1 MSALLIEYILLTGS
15 ALFIAVNPLAAVPA
29 FLAMTHNDSP
39 EMRARIA
46 MRACLAAGV
55 VLSLFAVAGTWILR
69 WFGLS
74 LPAIEIAGSIV
85 LMIVAL
91 DMIQARTTA
100 TQETREETLAGAEKE
115 SIALMPLAV
124 PMLADPGAISTTLIM
139 LNKAATPE
147 QKAAFYI
154 SLAAVFAAA
163 FAILRLSVH
172 GARRLSPLAQKMMGR
187 LMGLLL
193 CAMAVQFGINALK
206 QMGVPFHEVS
216 GNAESTES
224 ELACRQ

>member
-1 MSALLIEYILLTGS
+1 MSPPLLKYILLSGS
-15 ALFIAVNPLAAVPA
+15 ALFIAVNPLAVVPA
-29 FLAMTHNDSP
+29 FLAMTHNDPP
-39 EMRARIA
+39 EVRARIA

-55 VLSLFAVAGTWILR
+55 VLALFALGGTWILR

-91 DMIQARTTA
+91 DMIQARVTA

-139 LNKAATPE
+139 LNRADLPE
-147 QKAAFYI
+147 QKTAFYL
-154 SLAAVFAAA
+154 SLAAVLVAA

-172 GARRLSPLAQKMMGR
+172 GARRLSPIAQKMMGR

-193 CAMAVQFGINALK
+193 CAMAVQFGINALR
-206 QMGVPFHEVS
+206 QMGVP
-216 GNAESTES
+216 
-224 ELACRQ
+224 LIL

>member
-15 ALFIAVNPLAAVPA
+15 ALFIAVNPLAVVPA

-39 EMRARIA
+39 EVRARIA

-91 DMIQARTTA
+91 DMIQARVTA

-139 LNKAATPE
+139 LNRAATPQ
-147 QKAAFYI
+147 QKAAFYL
-154 SLAAVFAAA
+154 SLGAVITAA

-172 GARRLSPLAQKMMGR
+172 GARRLSPIAQKMMGR

-193 CAMAVQFGINALK
+193 CAMAVQFCINALK
-206 QMGVPFHEVS
+206 QMGVP
-216 GNAESTES
+216 
-224 ELACRQ
+224 LIL

>member
-1 MSALLIEYILLTGS
+1 MNASLIEYILLTSS
-15 ALFIAVNPLAAVPA
+15 ALFIAVNPLAVVPA
-29 FLAMTHNDSP
+29 FLAMTHNDSA
-39 EMRARIA
+39 EVRARIA
-46 MRACLAAGV
+46 VRACFAAGA
-55 VLSLFAVAGTWILR
+55 VLAVFALAGTWILR
-69 WFGLS
+69 CFGLS

-91 DMIQARTTA
+91 DMIQARITA

-154 SLAAVFAAA
+154 SLAAVIAAA
-163 FAILRLSVH
+163 FATLRLSVH
-172 GARRLSPLAQKMMGR
+172 GARRLSPIAQKMMGR

-206 QMGVPFHEVS
+206 QMGVPL
-216 GNAESTES
+216 T
-224 ELACRQ
+224 L

>member
-15 ALFIAVNPLAAVPA
+15 ALFIAVNPLAVVPA

-55 VLSLFAVAGTWILR
+55 VLCLFAVAGTWIPR

-100 TQETREETLAGAEKE
+100 TQETREETQAGAEKE

-154 SLAAVFAAA
+154 SLAAVIVAA

-206 QMGVPFHEVS
+206 QMGVPL
-216 GNAESTES
+216 T
-224 ELACRQ
+224 L

>member
-1 MSALLIEYILLTGS
+1 MNASLIEYILLTSS
-15 ALFIAVNPLAAVPA
+15 ALFIAVNPLAVVPA
-29 FLAMTHNDSP
+29 FLAMTHNDSA
-39 EMRARIA
+39 EVRARIA
-46 MRACLAAGV
+46 VRACFTAGAVLA
-55 VLSLFAVAGTWILR
+55 LFALAGTWILR

-91 DMIQARTTA
+91 DMIQARITA

-139 LNKAATPE
+139 LNRAATPE
-147 QKAAFYI
+147 QKVAFYI
-154 SLAAVFAAA
+154 SLATVIAAA
-163 FAILRLSVH
+163 FATLRLSVH
-172 GARRLSPLAQKMMGR
+172 GARRLSPIAQKMMGR

-206 QMGVPFHEVS
+206 QMGVPL
-216 GNAESTES
+216 T
-224 ELACRQ
+224 L

>member
-1 MSALLIEYILLTGS
+1 MSTALIEYMLLTSS
-15 ALFIAVNPLAAVPA
+15 ALFIAVNPVAVVPA

-39 EMRARIA
+39 EVRGRIA
-46 MRACLAAGV
+46 VLACVVAGAVLA
-55 VLSLFAVAGTWILR
+55 LFGLAGTWILR

-154 SLAAVFAAA
+154 SLAAVVAAA

-206 QMGVPFHEVS
+206 QMGVPL
-216 GNAESTES
+216 T
-224 ELACRQ
+224 L

>member
-15 ALFIAVNPLAAVPA
+15 ALFIAVNPLAVVPA

-139 LNKAATPE
+139 LNEAATPE

-154 SLAAVFAAA
+154 SLAAVITAA

-206 QMGVPFHEVS
+206 QMGVPL
-216 GNAESTES
+216 T
-224 ELACRQ
+224 L

>member
-1 MSALLIEYILLTGS
+1 MNASLIEYILLTSS
-15 ALFIAVNPLAAVPA
+15 ALFIAVNPLAVVPA
-29 FLAMTHNDSP
+29 FLAMTHNDSA
-39 EMRARIA
+39 EVRARIA
-46 MRACLAAGV
+46 VRACFTAGAVLA
-55 VLSLFAVAGTWILR
+55 LFALAGTWILR

-100 TQETREETLAGAEKE
+100 TQETREETLAGAERE

-124 PMLADPGAISTTLIM
+124 PMLADPGAISTALIM

-154 SLAAVFAAA
+154 SLAAVLVAA

-206 QMGVPFHEVS
+206 QMGVPL
-216 GNAESTES
+216 T
-224 ELACRQ
+224 L

>member
-1 MSALLIEYILLTGS
+1 
-15 ALFIAVNPLAAVPA
+15 
-29 FLAMTHNDSP
+29 
-39 EMRARIA
+39 

-55 VLSLFAVAGTWILR
+55 VLCLFAVAGTWILR
-69 WFGLS
+69 SFGLL

-100 TQETREETLAGAEKE
+100 TQETREATLAGAEKE
-115 SIALMPLAV
+115 SIAVMPLAV

-154 SLAAVFAAA
+154 SLAAVVVAA
-163 FAILRLSVH
+163 FATLQLSVH
-172 GARRLSPLAQKMMGR
+172 GAL
-187 LMGLLL
+187 
-193 CAMAVQFGINALK
+193 
-206 QMGVPFHEVS
+206 
-216 GNAESTES
+216 T
-224 ELACRQ
+224 

>member
-1 MSALLIEYILLTGS
+1 VNHLLIKYILLTGS
-15 ALFIAVNPLAAVPA
+15 ALFIAVNPVAVVPA

-39 EMRARIA
+39 EVRARIA
-46 MRACLAAGV
+46 MRACFAAGA
-55 VLSLFAVAGTWILR
+55 VLALFALAGTWILR

-100 TQETREETLAGAEKE
+100 TQETQEETLAGAEKE

-124 PMLADPGAISTTLIM
+124 PMLADPGAISSTLIM
-139 LNKAATPE
+139 LNRAATPE

-154 SLAAVFAAA
+154 ALAAVIAAA
-163 FAILRLSVH
+163 FAILRLSAH
-172 GARRLSPLAQKMMGR
+172 GARRLSPIAQKMMGR

-193 CAMAVQFGINALK
+193 CAMAVQFAINALK
-206 QMGVPFHEVS
+206 QMGVPL
-216 GNAESTES
+216 T
-224 ELACRQ
+224 L

>member
-1 MSALLIEYILLTGS
+1 VSALLIEYILLTGS
-15 ALFIAVNPLAAVPA
+15 ALFIAVNPLAVVPA

-39 EMRARIA
+39 EVRARIA

-91 DMIQARTTA
+91 DMIQARATA

-115 SIALMPLAV
+115 SIALTPLAV

-139 LNKAATPE
+139 LNRAATPE
-147 QKAAFYI
+147 QKAAFYL
-154 SLAAVFAAA
+154 SLAAVVVAA
-163 FAILRLSVH
+163 FAILRFSVH
-172 GARRLSPLAQKMMGR
+172 GARRLSPIAQKMMGR

-193 CAMAVQFGINALK
+193 CAMAVQFCINALK
-206 QMGVPFHEVS
+206 QMGVP
-216 GNAESTES
+216 
-224 ELACRQ
+224 LIL